1 MLEIEKIFYAINRKD
16 EKTMEWSRLL
26 AFNEANYAS
35 ARVAFLDNQEQGE
48 YELEEVCIYKNGEIR
63 YSQLAVRAID

>member
-1 MLEIEKIFYAINRKD
+1 MIEIDKIYYAINRK
-16 EKTMEWSRLL
+16 EEGTMEWRRLL
-26 AFNEANYAS
+26 TFNEENYAS